1 MSTPKGNFI
10 TLRGIFYLLHI
21 CIVLKSESER
31 TVREMSFIT
40 RLEYLMRKNGIKNNA
55 ELAKLSG
62 VPYTTID
69 GFYKKG
75 TDNIKLS
82 TLKKLAR
89 CLHCSLDFLADEVRP
104 VTTLA
109 AHFEGEDF
117 TEEELEEIDNFVKFV
132 KSKRR

>member
-1 MSTPKGNFI
+1 
-10 TLRGIFYLLHI
+10 
-21 CIVLKSESER
+21 
-31 TVREMSFIT
+31 MSFIT

-117 TEEELEEIDNFVKFV
+117 TAEELEEIDNFVEYV